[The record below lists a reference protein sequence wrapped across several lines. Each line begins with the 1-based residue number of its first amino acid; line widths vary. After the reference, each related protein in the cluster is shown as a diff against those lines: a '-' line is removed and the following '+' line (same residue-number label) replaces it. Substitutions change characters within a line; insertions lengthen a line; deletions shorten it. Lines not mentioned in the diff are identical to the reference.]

1 MLVIY
6 FTLERSILQR
16 AIVVRHTFCLHVAM
30 YLAYFLVSHTV
41 TLDDMTGK
49 NNVLI
54 FLLELDNP
62 TVIYERHIKLSLYPQ
77 L

>member
-1 MLVIY
+1 MNFGGVVPIKCGIS
-6 FTLERSILQR
+6 THQNR
-16 AIVVRHTFCLHVAM
+16 ADNKAN
-30 YLAYFLVSHTV
+30 TV
-41 TLDDMTGK
+41 TLDDVTGK
-49 NNVLI
+49 TNVLN